1 MMAAVTTI
9 SASATDA
16 IRASR
21 RVEKPR
27 EGNALH
33 GEQRDHHSEDIERR
47 AAMGDRRLSR
57 NETAKADPDWN
68 APMLR
73 ATFVAQVLGQVLGAT
88 PQDPRSAL
96 AAYRKGAPCPS
107 LFLNARA

>member
-1 MMAAVTTI
+1 MAAVTTI

-16 IRASR
+16 IRAPR

-33 GEQRDHHSEDIERR
+33 GEHRDQFSGDIERR
-47 AAMGDRRLSR
+47 NMVRDRRLSQ
-57 NETAKADPDWN
+57 NETEQPEPDWN

-73 ATFVAQVLGQVLGAT
+73 AAFVAQVLGQVLGAT
-88 PQDPRSAL
+88 PQDPRSAF
-96 AAYRKGAPCPS
+96 AAYRKGPARPS
-107 LFLNARA
+107 LLLNARA